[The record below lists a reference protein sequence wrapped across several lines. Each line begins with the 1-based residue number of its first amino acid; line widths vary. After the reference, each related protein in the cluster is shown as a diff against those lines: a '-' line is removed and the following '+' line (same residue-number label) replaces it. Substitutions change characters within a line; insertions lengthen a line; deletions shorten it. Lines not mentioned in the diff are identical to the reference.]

1 MTTRPTRA
9 AVALTLA
16 ALLAG
21 GCKLG
26 GLSGPSREEVMA
38 LLQAEAADM
47 KKGGE
52 QMDPKLRVK
61 VVWNIDGIDLV
72 EQPDDPKHPWKGTVR
87 YKIVS
92 TMHDADGSETND
104 LIRKNFTYVYD
115 TTTKKLLFQSST
127 TPPK

>member
-1 MTTRPTRA
+1 MTTRTRSGTA
-9 AVALTLA
+9 LFLAVLMV
-16 ALLAG
+16 G
-21 GCKLG
+21 GCNLR
-26 GLSGPSREEVMA
+26 GLSGPSREEVMS

-61 VVWNIDGIDLV
+61 VTWNVDGIDLV
-72 EQPDDPKHPWKGTVR
+72 EQPDDPKRPWKGTVR
-87 YKIVS
+87 YRIIS
-92 TMHDADGSETND
+92 TMHDADGTETND

-115 TTTKKLLFQSST
+115 TDSKKLLFVSSV

>member
-1 MTTRPTRA
+1 MTTRTRSGTA
-9 AVALTLA
+9 LFLAVLMV
-16 ALLAG
+16 G
-21 GCKLG
+21 GCSLR
-26 GLSGPSREEVMA
+26 GLSGPSREEVMT

-61 VVWNIDGIDLV
+61 VTWNVDGIDLV
-72 EQPDDPKHPWKGTVR
+72 EQPDQPKRPWKGTVR
-87 YKIVS
+87 FKIIS
-92 TMHDADGSETND
+92 TMHDADGTETND

-115 TTTKKLLFQSST
+115 TDSKKLLFVSST